1 MTNSDQGILR
11 HQAEEMYGKDHFTRL
26 GLINFAKF
34 AEALGVEA
42 RTIQNDTDVDEA
54 IKWAINAS

>member
-1 MTNSDQGILR
+1 
-11 HQAEEMYGKDHFTRL
+11 MYGKDHFTRL